1 MNLEGN
7 MTHIIAKT
15 ALIAGLSVSLSGC
28 VQIGSFGK
36 SMWGHTKYAANYVA
50 SPVVNLLRSTPR
62 QDYVFEAMPD
72 SQMAAKTAFAGD
84 GRVQKRRGLIVPDL
98 ARLPEPQR
106 PHYKARDYQQF
117 YPTAP
122 EYAPE
127 YAPAYAPA
135 QMAEAAP
142 NSTDDISFVKI
153 GGGSNMNDWLSC
165 EAEAGG
171 FIRVT
176 QNGYLVDPGF
186 ESCMRAKGY
195 KPESEAAAELNL

>member
-1 MNLEGN
+1 

-15 ALIAGLSVSLSGC
+15 ALIVGLSVSLSGC
-28 VQIGSFGK
+28 AQIGSFSK

-62 QDYVFEAMPD
+62 QDYVFEGKPD

-84 GRVQKRRGLIVPDL
+84 GRAQQRRGLIVPDL
-98 ARLPEPQR
+98 ARLPEPQT
-106 PHYKARDYQQF
+106 PHYKAREYQQF
-117 YPTAP
+117 YPAAP
-122 EYAPE
+122 EYAPT
-127 YAPAYAPA
+127 YAPV
-135 QMAEAAP
+135 QIAEAAP
-142 NSTDDISFVKI
+142 QNPAPQSTDDISFVKI
-153 GGGSNMNDWLSC
+153 GGGSNMNDWLTC
-165 EAEAGG
+165 EAQAGG